1 MQQQTQHILET
12 VVHENSGNVYN
23 LSAQMIQLEVVKNAV
38 SRLME
43 RIDEIVFKGWDKDP
57 GMSYLSINEIRDM
70 VRLIDMG
77 FYPLFKEIAKEVEAI
92 NIHSEE
98 LFNTVVKGDSEQSID
113 VATKLDINSKE
124 GWSAFAM
131 EGNIKTFT
139 KEFGREPE
147 SFEEV
152 LTYITE
158 TVAKV
163 MVKSEKNKKVT
174 SGIMANENIAN

>member
-1 MQQQTQHILET
+1 MEQVAEKVKSL
-12 VVHENSGNVYN
+12 VHENSHNVYN
-23 LSAQMIQLEVVKNAV
+23 LSAQMIQLEVVQGAV
-38 SRLME
+38 ARLIE
-43 RIDEIVFKGWDKDP
+43 RLDDIVHKGWNKDRGMACLAIDEI
-57 GMSYLSINEIRDM
+57 RDTI
-70 VRLIDMG
+70 RLIDMG
-77 FYPLFKEIAKEVEAI
+77 FYPLFKEMAKEVEAI

-98 LFNTVVKGDSEQSID
+98 LFNTVVKVDLEQSID

-158 TVAKV
+158 TVVKV
-163 MVKSEKNKKVT
+163 VDKSEENKKASLAVT
-174 SGIMANENIAN
+174 AATEE

>member
-1 MQQQTQHILET
+1 MQQTQHILET
-12 VVHENSGNVYN
+12 VVQENSGSVYN
-23 LSAQMIQLEVVKNAV
+23 LSAQMVQLEVVKNTV

-57 GMSYLSINEIRDM
+57 GMSYLSINEIKDT

-77 FYPLFKEIAKEVEAI
+77 FYPLYKEMAQEVGAI
-92 NIHSEE
+92 NIHSEA
-98 LFNTVVKGDSEQSID
+98 LFDTVINGVSEQSSYAAIKPD
-113 VATKLDINSKE
+113 MNSIE
-124 GWSAFAM
+124 GWNYFTM
-131 EGNIKTFT
+131 ENNIKTFI

-158 TVAKV
+158 TVTKV
-163 MVKSEKNKKVT
+163 VVMDEENKKADAPT
-174 SGIMANENIAN
+174 STTEIQAN